1 MTFFERD
8 ITKTDSDIES
18 KCSMQEVVDV
28 SDPEEQAGF
37 CQAEVWAKNN
47 LGKWYK
53 IKSMGL
59 GLYITLNLFT
69 GSNLRL

>member
-1 MTFFERD
+1 
-8 ITKTDSDIES
+8 
-18 KCSMQEVVDV
+18 MQEVVDV

>member
-1 MTFFERD
+1 
-8 ITKTDSDIES
+8 
-18 KCSMQEVVDV
+18 MQGAVDV

-47 LGKWYK
+47 LGRWYK
-53 IKSMGL
+53 KMSMGL

-69 GSNLRL
+69 GKNLRL